1 MIVFPHLIACEHC
14 DSLFVRRALEPHE
27 VARCSRCDAV
37 LGRHSGLGLEGMG
50 ALVVSAVL
58 LFGLASAVPLFTVDV
73 RGVARDITLWDPI
86 VALASGPAWP
96 LAPAAALFFLGVPL
110 AQVAVL
116 AWLFAW
122 AARRERAPGFAA
134 CLRVLHALRPWSML
148 EVCLL
153 GALVAVIKLAGMAQ
167 VAPGIGLAALAALS
181 ILLLILG
188 NRDINGLWEATA
200 DVRLSSLDDRD
211 PWLGHHVS
219 SGATPFRAEDDDDA
233 AAPRVAG
240 ELPASSVL
248 RAADLGLVSCH
259 DCALVTRPAARSD
272 APAFPRRDASRSSR
286 GDASE
291 PGSPVHARPTP
302 CPRCA
307 APLHAR
313 TLHANLRAW
322 SFLFAALACY
332 VPANLLPVLTT
343 RWVGQD
349 TDSTILGGV
358 LEFVSVGDWD
368 IALLI
373 FVASVVVP
381 CTKFFVLAMLLLG
394 RGRPTPSGRL
404 ARARLYRLLELIG
417 YWSMLD
423 VIVVGLVSA
432 AVQFDVIAMAQ
443 AREGILWFGASVVLT
458 MLATASFDPR
468 ALWDAH
474 STAQDR
480 APGTPLAVEPSPR

>member
-1 MIVFPHLIACEHC
+1 
-14 DSLFVRRALEPHE
+14 
-27 VARCSRCDAV
+27 
-37 LGRHSGLGLEGMG
+37 
-50 ALVVSAVL
+50 
-58 LFGLASAVPLFTVDV
+58 
-73 RGVARDITLWDPI
+73 
-86 VALASGPAWP
+86 
-96 LAPAAALFFLGVPL
+96 
-110 AQVAVL
+110 
-116 AWLFAW
+116 
-122 AARRERAPGFAA
+122 
-134 CLRVLHALRPWSML
+134 VLHALRPWSML

-181 ILLLILG
+181 VLLLILG

-200 DVRLSSLDDRD
+200 GVRLSSLDGRD
-211 PWLGHHVS
+211 PWLGHHLA
-219 SGATPFRAEDDDDA
+219 SGATPHRADDTDDA
-233 AAPRVAG
+233 DDPDDSNTPRAAG
-240 ELPASSVL
+240 EPLASSVP
-248 RAADLGLVSCH
+248 RAVDLGLVSCH
-259 DCALVTRPAARSD
+259 DCALVTRLPAHGDQRPTDARAVRARPVRSD
-272 APAFPRRDASRSSR
+272 VEGPIA
-286 GDASE
+286 
-291 PGSPVHARPTP
+291 

-313 TLHANLRAW
+313 KLHANLRAW
-322 SFLFAALACY
+322 SFLLAALVCY

-343 RWVGQD
+343 RLLGEGA
-349 TDSTILGGV
+349 DSTILGGV
-358 LEFVSVGDWD
+358 LEFVAAGDWD

-458 MLATASFDPR
+458 MLATSSFDPR
-468 ALWDAH
+468 ALWDAP
-474 STAQDR
+474 SASAAAAATATATAAARGEQ
-480 APGTPLAVEPSPR
+480 LAAEPSPQ